1 MIFLFA
7 VAGGVA
13 LGYALGGRMR
23 NLANVPHRL
32 LLLLW
37 ISVALQIGLTFIPGP
52 LDRAEVRFSIV
63 LVSYSLIAVWL
74 LVNLRD
80 PHMPRVGVLLIASGW
95 FLNLLVIAANGGMP
109 VSRTALR
116 RAGQDPNIDVAE
128 GHLFKHVP
136 ANEDTSLYVLADV
149 IPVRPIGNVIS
160 VGDIVLVLGIIA
172 FIASAMAISPDV
184 RPSSSRFA
192 DKTSVQ
198 ESRR

>member
-1 MIFLFA
+1 MIFVFA
-7 VAGGVA
+7 LACGIA
-13 LGYALGGRMR
+13 LGYALGGRVR

-37 ISVALQIGLTFIPGP
+37 ISVALQIGLTLVPGS
-52 LDRAEVRFSIV
+52 LDRVEVRFSIV
-63 LVSYSLIAVWL
+63 LVSYFLIAVWL

-80 PHMPRVGVLLIASGW
+80 PRMPRAGVVLIASGW

-109 VSRTALR
+109 VSRAALR
-116 RAGQDPNIDVAE
+116 RAGQDPHIDVAE

-136 ANEDTSLYVLADV
+136 ADDDTSLYALADV

-160 VGDIVLVLGIIA
+160 IGDIVLILGLIV
-172 FIASAMAISPDV
+172 FIASAMAISPDP
-184 RPSSSRFA
+184 RTSTSRFM
-192 DKTSVQ
+192 DKRSVQ